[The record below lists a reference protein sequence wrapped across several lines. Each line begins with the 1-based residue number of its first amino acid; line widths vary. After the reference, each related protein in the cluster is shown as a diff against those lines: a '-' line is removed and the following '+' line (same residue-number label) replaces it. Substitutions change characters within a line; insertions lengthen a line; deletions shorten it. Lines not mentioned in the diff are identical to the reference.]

1 MHFFVSKHF
10 LVSLPV
16 PWPVQKQGC
25 FMPENI
31 PGHFGHTGKDIG
43 FRPVYAYRTGTK
55 KRCFFLKV
63 MNSVPFQLEQTEN
76 LVPVYKPEWGTP
88 CSTSEKISAYSG
100 AFRAFRSILA
110 NSGRNQRFGGHGLWV
125 FFFLLKEKSLPLD
138 LLYRRWK
145 KKKKKERD
153 EGMQQS
159 PCERENTKEEEEE
172 EKKDEKRDWREHLWA
187 IEVWRLRRRWNFVN
201 EKRKK
206 EWSGEMRSK
215 YCRPREWVGEW
226 EKLVEGNFL
235 EVPPI

>member
-63 MNSVPFQLEQTEN
+63 MNSVPFRLERTEN

-110 NSGRNQRFGGHGLWV
+110 NSGRNQRFGGHAFWV
-125 FFFLLKEKSLPLD
+125 FFFPIERKITATGSSIWEM
-138 LLYRRWK
+138 K
-145 KKKKKERD
+145 KKKKRRTRWRHEAKPVWGRKYKRRRRRRKRWEKRLKRAAV
-153 EGMQQS
+153 S
-159 PCERENTKEEEEE
+159 HWSLKIEETLELWKWGEE
-172 EKKDEKRDWREHLWA
+172 EKVVRWDEE
-187 IEVWRLRRRWNFVN
+187 
-201 EKRKK
+201 
-206 EWSGEMRSK
+206 
-215 YCRPREWVGEW
+215 
-226 EKLVEGNFL
+226 
-235 EVPPI
+235 